1 MSAWGNLDNV
11 AIIGTVTVAAANG
24 NAVLGVSTEFTANVE
39 AGDYIFIDAN
49 KYQVE
54 RVNSDTS
61 LYLTYPA
68 ATTAAGATAYIQQ
81 GPKYVANANVVLSG
95 SNVYTIQNVYGVDR
109 VEVGVNEN
117 KSRGF
122 SHTGWT
128 HYNTYTTTQGMTR
141 HKAEV
146 LVAMSKNFASN
157 AAGALFGVGA
167 GVDASDDTIL
177 ADYRIIINTQPADG
191 SADTGNAITFL
202 TVAVTDPVGQ
212 TLAYQWEENN
222 TVAWATIS
230 DAGVYSGT
238 TTNTL
243 SVSDV
248 TGLDGY
254 QYRVVVSGDSGA
266 DAVTSDAAL
275 LTETTP

>member
-1 MSAWGNLDNV
+1 MSAWGKLDNV
-11 AIIGTVTVAAANG
+11 AIVGTVTVAAANG
-24 NAVLGVSTEFTANVE
+24 NAVLGVSTEFTANVT

-61 LYLTYPA
+61 MYLTYPA

-81 GPKYVANANVVLSG
+81 GPKYVANANVVVSG

-109 VEVGVNEN
+109 IEVDVAEN

-157 AAGALFGVGA
+157 AAGSLFGVGA
-167 GVDASDDTIL
+167 GTDASDDTVL
-177 ADYRIIINTQPADG
+177 ADYRIIIDTQPADG
-191 SADTGNAITFL
+191 SADTGNAITFF
-202 TVAVTDPVGQ
+202 TVASTDPTGQ

-222 TVAWATIS
+222 TIAWATIS
-230 DAGVYSGT
+230 DAGVYTGT

-254 QYRVVVSGDSGA
+254 EYRVVVSGDSGA